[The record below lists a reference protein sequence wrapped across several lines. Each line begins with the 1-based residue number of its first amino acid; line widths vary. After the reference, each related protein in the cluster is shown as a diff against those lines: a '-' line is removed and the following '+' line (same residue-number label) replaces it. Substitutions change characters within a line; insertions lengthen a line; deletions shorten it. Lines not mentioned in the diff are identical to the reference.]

1 MMEILNQEKYEQ
13 HYQLRKNSD
22 SNNVRNLLL
31 LMLLFASIGA
41 IAWAIRGTSGWGGV
55 DGTVLPGLM
64 WGILWYY
71 FAYRKGIDARGV
83 VFWLGI
89 GLALGGELGYG
100 QYVGWIRGIFS
111 VGEEIIYVDPW
122 LGYLWLIICGI
133 GWAAPGSIIL
143 GWALGRERSMLV
155 WSVRSFQIII
165 LLMILFVSPFV
176 DWLGE
181 ILIKT
186 NSSILFPNA
195 DLGLYTSQLDKHL
208 ERTVYTN
215 TQNFAVLVWWIVAL
229 IISFLKN
236 DKTTI
241 KTGLLLGAGFGVG
254 FMQSTLWTL
263 GYGFAPNYI
272 DWWKLWELN
281 AGFNLGLLYALT
293 FFWAIRNFDKEL
305 KKESDPGLSDKDLV
319 IRETLYLAFAG
330 SILLYFVGHEYF
342 FWTGLALSLFYF
354 VIVSLTLIGSSSQIE
369 QVNRRKNILLLFS
382 IFYLLFLMFHGGS
395 ERLGIILELYSE
407 GAVSQYSWPKER
419 VLIFLPVA
427 LIFIGYTIFKVI
439 QILKAEDQNY
449 ILHNK
454 NNWLSLR
461 IIDLITCMGF
471 IGALSIWPAKIGVIY
486 AFFIIITIFAFNRI
500 EQKFKLIEKQN

>member
-1 MMEILNQEKYEQ
+1 M
-13 HYQLRKNSD
+13 HR
-22 SNNVRNLLL
+22 
-31 LMLLFASIGA
+31 
-41 IAWAIRGTSGWGGV
+41 T
-55 DGTVLPGLM
+55 
-64 WGILWYY
+64 
-71 FAYRKGIDARGV
+71 
-83 VFWLGI
+83 
-89 GLALGGELGYG
+89 GEY
-100 QYVGWIRGIFS
+100 
-111 VGEEIIYVDPW
+111 
-122 LGYLWLIICGI
+122 
-133 GWAAPGSIIL
+133 
-143 GWALGRERSMLV
+143 
-155 WSVRSFQIII
+155 
-165 LLMILFVSPFV
+165 
-176 DWLGE
+176 
-181 ILIKT
+181 
-186 NSSILFPNA
+186 
-195 DLGLYTSQLDKHL
+195 
-208 ERTVYTN
+208 
-215 TQNFAVLVWWIVAL
+215 
-229 IISFLKN
+229 
-236 DKTTI
+236 KTTI

-293 FFWAIRNFDKEL
+293 FFWAIKNFDKEL

-354 VIVSLTLIGSSSQIE
+354 VIVSLTLIGSWSQIE

-449 ILHNK
+449 ILHNQ